1 VNCLHNSAKRF
12 MKQISVTEPFVIKNM
27 EFIRVQLIGQ
37 SFMLHQIRKMTGFAI
52 VVIRRELPD
61 NVILRCE

>member
-1 VNCLHNSAKRF
+1 